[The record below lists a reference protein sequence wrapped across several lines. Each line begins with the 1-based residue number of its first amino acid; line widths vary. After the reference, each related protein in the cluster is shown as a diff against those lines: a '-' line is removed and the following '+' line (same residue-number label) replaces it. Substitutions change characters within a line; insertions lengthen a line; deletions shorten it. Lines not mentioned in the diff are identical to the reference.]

1 MVLQLPLTIPLG
13 HWVPRLVNI
22 AALTTALGLVG
33 KQISK
38 GGHTVAKSYEK
49 SFHSASW
56 GALLLTVFA
65 ILYQL
70 AGFVCVEG
78 NFEFSAQLCEK
89 LKNNNVTEEGSNP
102 FQRLYRM
109 VSLLL
114 ALWYLCTGTLYV
126 QAKNTSTMGYGIYLL
141 FLGTIMIVPFFKD
154 KLGDGVMEKSFI
166 FSDVPLHQSE
176 AARGNYNRL
185 AAVAQAGRRKLGS
198 PLRERRVEGDEG
210 IELLAPAAPTMW
222 F

>member
-22 AALTTALGLVG
+22 AALSTALGLVS
-33 KQISK
+33 KQLDTK
-38 GGHTVAKSYEK
+38 DGGYR
-49 SFHSASW
+49 SASW
-56 GALLLTVFA
+56 GALWLTVFA

-78 NFEFSAQLCEK
+78 NFKWSAQLCDK

-126 QAKNTSTMGYGIYLL
+126 QAKNTPTMGYGIYLL
-141 FLGTIMIVPFFKD
+141 FLGTMMIVPFFKD
-154 KLGDGVMEKSFI
+154 KLGDGVMEKTFT

-176 AARGNYNRL
+176 AARENYNRL
-185 AAVAQAGRRKLGS
+185 AAVAEAGRIKLGS
-198 PLRERRVEGDEG
+198 PLRRRRVEGVEG
-210 IELLAPAAPTMW
+210 TELLAPAASTMR